1 MQYMQDGVSP
11 GWSTLGVKCRVFKHY
26 PVGGTGET
34 MDDIVWRGGIV
45 QRVSRLVLTRTCLRN
60 TWHEALSCPVLI
72 DCHVHMSGFRTD
84 SSSYQYVVAKH
95 T

>member
-1 MQYMQDGVSP
+1 
-11 GWSTLGVKCRVFKHY
+11 VKCRMFKHY

-45 QRVSRLVLTRTCLRN
+45 QRVSRLVLSRTCLRH
-60 TWHEALSCPVLI
+60 TWHEAPNCPVWI

-84 SSSYQYVVAKH
+84 SSSYHKVVAKH